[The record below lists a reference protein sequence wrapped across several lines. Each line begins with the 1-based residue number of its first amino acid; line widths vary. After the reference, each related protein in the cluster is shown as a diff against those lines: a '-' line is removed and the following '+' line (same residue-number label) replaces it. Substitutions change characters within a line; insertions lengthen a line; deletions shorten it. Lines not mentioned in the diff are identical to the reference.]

1 MNEDNN
7 QPKEIEEPLENQES
21 DDDSELN
28 TLTYEELQQKNEEL
42 KEEALRARAE
52 LENFKKR
59 VSAEVTNTLKY
70 ANTELL
76 NALIPIITS
85 IEKAI
90 DNTEDQKSID
100 KEGVLL
106 ILNSFEKTLE
116 NFNIAP
122 INPIGEEFNPEL
134 HEAVSMV
141 NESGESDN
149 IVVKTLERG
158 WLLNERVIKPALVV
172 VNKNN

>member
-1 MNEDNN
+1 MKDNNN
-7 QPKEIEEPLENQES
+7 QPEEIEEPLEKQES
-21 DDDSELN
+21 SDDSDLN

-42 KEEALRARAE
+42 QEEALRARAE
-52 LENFKKR
+52 LENLKKR
-59 VSAEVTNTLKY
+59 VSAEVANTLKY

-85 IEKAI
+85 LEKAL
-90 DNTEDQKSID
+90 DNAEDEKSID

-122 INPIGEEFNPEL
+122 INPFGEEFNPEL

-158 WLLNERVIKPALVV
+158 WLLNEELS
-172 VNKNN
+172 NLLW